1 MSTPPGLILPTQ
13 QSYVPGAGNPRDSAM
28 LAMQNANIK
37 QANLNASVGGK
48 RYKKL
53 YKGGA
58 ASTVVVPQM
67 QMLYKPTN
75 GTGTNPNDQIKG
87 LSSTSMQSTA
97 WAADDNQATK
107 MGGTKKREGT
117 KRRAGTKRIYRK
129 FKKGGSSFS
138 NTNWGCYSGGKRR
151 SKTRRHKKTSKRRR
165 NYH

>member
-13 QSYVPGAGNPRDSAM
+13 QSYVSGAGNPRDSAM

-97 WAADDNQATK
+97 WAADDNLATTKGGNKLRATK
-107 MGGTKKREGT
+107 VRAT
-117 KRRAGTKRIYRK
+117 KR
-129 FKKGGSSFS
+129 FKKGGSSS
-138 NTNWGCYSGGKRR
+138 ANLNWGCYSGGKRR
-151 SKTRRHKKTSKRRR
+151 FKTRKHKKSSKRHRKHR
-165 NYH
+165 H